1 VTTAETPERHHT
13 LVWVGIATAG
23 LGALPV
29 WTELAR
35 EPERLTQPRYVAW
48 LILFAIFLATF
59 AITTL
64 TEHHGRLLR
73 LGVLLAV
80 QSASAVALSFL
91 LNNTLT
97 SVLLVIVA
105 SQLSF
110 LSLGPSLA
118 WIAVQTAVFAYGM
131 RRDIALEDVLM
142 VAAVFAGFQLFALY
156 TFRIAE
162 RERRARSDLAQAHES
177 LLATRQLLAET
188 TRTAERLRIARELH
202 DVLGHHLTALSLHL
216 EAALHAP
223 ESTAARERVATAQ
236 QLAKGLLSEVR
247 EVVSTLREEE
257 AKGSE
262 NDRAGAELRLAAAL
276 AALSAGVEEPR
287 VHLTVQPEAG
297 LNRPDAAHALLR
309 CAQEI
314 FTNAMRHA
322 GARNLWLEV
331 TGGGADGGE
340 GMTLRARDDGRGA
353 PEIVP
358 GHGLRGMRER
368 IEKLGGRLDVAS
380 TPGAGFEV
388 TVHIPERP

>member
-1 VTTAETPERHHT
+1 VPTPETPETRSERHHT
-13 LVWVGIATAG
+13 LVWVGTATAC

-29 WTELAR
+29 WSELAR
-35 EPERLTQPRYVAW
+35 EPGLLTQPRYAAW
-48 LILFAIFLATF
+48 LILFALFLTTF
-59 AITTL
+59 ATATL
-64 TEHHGRLLR
+64 TDHRGRLR

-91 LNNTLT
+91 LHNTLT
-97 SVLLVIVA
+97 SVLLVMVA
-105 SQLSF
+105 SQLPSL
-110 LSLGPSLA
+110 LSLGPSLV

-131 RRDIALEDVLM
+131 RKDIALEDVLM
-142 VAAVFAGFQLFALY
+142 IAAVFAGFQLFALY

-223 ESTAARERVATAQ
+223 ESTARERVLTAQ

-257 AKGSE
+257 SDG
-262 NDRAGAELRLAAAL
+262 GGTELRLAAAL

-297 LNRPDAAHALLR
+297 LGRPDVAHAVLR

-314 FTNAMRHA
+314 FTNAVRHA

-331 TGGGADGGE
+331 TDGGD
-340 GMTLRARDDGRGA
+340 GLTLHARDDGRGA
-353 PEIVP
+353 PEVIP
-358 GHGLRGMRER
+358 GNGLCGMRER
-368 IEKLGGRLDVAS
+368 IEKLGGRLDLTS
-380 TPGAGFEV
+380 TPGVGFEV
-388 TVHIPERP
+388 TIHLPIEAPGRP